1 MPMRKRRVLRRIPWW
16 KRSPSKEGEI
26 AAARELMLATY
37 RQGGKI
43 LVLGNGGSA
52 ADADHIVGELMKG
65 FLLRRPMTEEEGAAF
80 TSALGEEGAGLA
92 SKLQRGIPA
101 ISLPAQSAVLSAY
114 ANDVDPALVYAQL
127 VYGYGKKGDLVI
139 ALSTSGNSKNAV
151 EAVKT
156 ARALGI
162 ATLGFTGEKE
172 SALSRLCDV
181 TLRAPSCETYRVQ
194 EYHLPLYHYLCAA
207 VEEALF
213 GPEN

>member
-1 MPMRKRRVLRRIPWW
+1 
-16 KRSPSKEGEI
+16 
-26 AAARELMLATY
+26 
-37 RQGGKI
+37 
-43 LVLGNGGSA
+43 
-52 ADADHIVGELMKG
+52 
-65 FLLRRPMTEEEGAAF
+65 
-80 TSALGEEGAGLA
+80 
-92 SKLQRGIPA
+92 
-101 ISLPAQSAVLSAY
+101 VLSAY

-207 VEEALF
+207 VEEELF
-213 GPEN
+213 GGEN